1 MDRLTKKIRGGCVC
15 YAAFFD
21 VNGAPTAPQAY
32 PEDQIWY
39 ALTNEEQ
46 ESIRHAK
53 WSRGDH
59 DHARP
64 DYWPTARSFLRASEL
79 AYFLNGHKLNY
90 IGAIDLAFRR
100 KGVPQL
106 CAY

>member
-1 MDRLTKKIRGGCVC
+1 MTPPWGNTFLFSAPQQLADENCTKMDRLTKIRGGCVC

-64 DYWPTARSFLRASEL
+64 DYWPTARSFLRASE
-79 AYFLNGHKLNY
+79 
-90 IGAIDLAFRR
+90 
-100 KGVPQL
+100 
-106 CAY
+106 